1 MSHGVLIKLA
11 LALLQGLLVE
21 IKALSIFYTLPNV
34 VPLVNYEYG
43 IFELQAHGLYD
54 VLVDQVGV
62 GHQDYV
68 CVL

>member
-1 MSHGVLIKLA
+1 MSHGVLIKLT

-21 IKALSIFYTLPNV
+21 VKALSIFYTLADV
-34 VPLVNYEYG
+34 VPLVNDEYG
-43 IFELQAHGLYD
+43 VFEFQAHGLYD